1 MRKLSLALSNV
12 SVGVEAGSSAGPNH
26 ARACAVFSRNSSSY
40 DAGLMSTSSLAVHG
54 VARNA
59 RRAREEVGTARPRSK
74 ACEDARLVVSDNGG
88 MATRDS
94 KCVRRVVWQYARYV
108 VYRPVMCAAHRRV
121 DECEVVVD
129 ALLKVLPD
137 GCAFHKMCFISCR
150 PQAAH
155 VARSLVMASKASK
168 SSLGVPNSGGPN

>member
-74 ACEDARLVVSDNGG
+74 AREDARRVVSDNGG

-94 KCVRRVVWQYARYV
+94 KCVRRVVYRVVWRYARYV
-108 VYRPVMCAAHRRV
+108 VYRRVMCAAHRRV

-129 ALLKVLPD
+129 ALQKVLPD
-137 GCAFHKMCFISCR
+137 GCAFVYYFMPTASSSR
-150 PQAAH
+150 VH
-155 VARSLVMASKASK
+155 VI
-168 SSLGVPNSGGPN
+168 GDGF